1 MRKLIICIDGG
12 ARGNPGPAA
21 VGIAVYNEQGQTLK
35 EWSEY
40 IGEATNNEAEYTA
53 AITAL
58 KKLKQWLGKKLALA
72 SDITMK
78 SDSEFL
84 VKQMKGK
91 YKVQKP
97 EIQQLF
103 LELWNLSLDYE
114 NLKIQKIAREKNERA
129 DALVNE
135 ALDEQEQKQE
145 LL

>member
-1 MRKLIICIDGG
+1 MKKLIVCIDGG

-21 VGIAVYNEQGQTLK
+21 VGIAVYNEQGAVLK

-40 IGEATNNEAEYTA
+40 LGERTNNEAEYLA

-58 KKLKQWLGKKLALA
+58 KKLKHWLGKKLARE
-72 SDITMK
+72 SNITLK
-78 SDSEFL
+78 SDSQFL
-84 VKQMKGK
+84 VRQMKGQ

-103 LELWNLSLDYE
+103 LELWNLSIEYE
-114 NLKIQKIAREKNERA
+114 HLTIQKIAREKNQRA
-129 DALVNE
+129 DELVNE
-135 ALDEQEQKQE
+135 ALDAQEGKGG